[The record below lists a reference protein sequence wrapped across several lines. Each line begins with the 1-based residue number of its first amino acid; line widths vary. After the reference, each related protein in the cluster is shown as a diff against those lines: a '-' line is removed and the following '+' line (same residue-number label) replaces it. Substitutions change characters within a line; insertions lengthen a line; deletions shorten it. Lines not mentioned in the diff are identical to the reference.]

1 MLLRHITNGN
11 ILKTYKENYPEEFSL
26 IFGDNLDND
35 YVQYLDDYFMSL
47 YANKSISGILKN
59 KVENTND
66 TTEIL
71 NYIVFLLHLKKENCL
86 NIKSILSTEYDFKNT
101 SKETHTENNNNHIES
116 INNNSS
122 DNIENTFGFNSDE
135 ETPENSSNNTTE
147 GYSSSTGSNSKSIT
161 IEKSD
166 KPITDLIDKEVKR
179 KSKDDFIKLIFNC
192 YSDILFL
199 SIYE

>member
-1 MLLRHITNGN
+1 MLLRHIINGD
-11 ILKTYKENYPEEFSL
+11 IFKTYKINYGEEFTS
-26 IFGDNLDND
+26 IFGNTDND

-47 YANKSISGILKN
+47 YANKSISGLLLN

-101 SKETHTENNNNHIES
+101 QTETHTETANNHTES
-116 INNNSS
+116 INSNSM
-122 DNIENTFGFNSDE
+122 DNVENTYGFNSDE
-135 ETPENSSNNTTE
+135 ETPENSTNNTSN
-147 GYSSSTGSNSKSIT
+147 GSSSSTGNNSKSI
-161 IEKSD
+161 IINKSD
-166 KPITDLIDKEVKR
+166 KPIQDLIDKEINR